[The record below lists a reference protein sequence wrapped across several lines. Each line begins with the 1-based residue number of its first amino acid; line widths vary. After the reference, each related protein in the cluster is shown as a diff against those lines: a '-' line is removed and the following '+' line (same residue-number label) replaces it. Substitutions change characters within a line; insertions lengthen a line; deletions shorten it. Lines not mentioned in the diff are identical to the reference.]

1 MNNRLWYTKPASEWK
16 EGLPVGSGRLAAMV
30 MGTSAEER
38 IALNHEWL
46 WRGKTRFRDTE
57 DRSGFL
63 DEVRKLLLEGKYEE
77 GTLLANQAFGGMGG
91 VSGVPGRVDAYQPA
105 GDLCFRLDH
114 GPVEDYYR
122 ELDLDTAK
130 VTVSYRT
137 GGKKITREIIAHL
150 IVDLIIL
157 RVKVEG
163 GTIDGTFWLNRTE
176 DPECKLSWGVTDQT
190 LAMDGAFQDGIDFRV
205 EASIR
210 SRGGEISVIEN
221 NRFRVMGAEELLVFI
236 NIGTSAKGE
245 APEKECARY
254 PVPDVSW
261 EELLKEHVTEHGRHY
276 GGLKLE
282 IPLEEMDLPTDERI
296 AAFREGSQD
305 PGLPLLYFNYGRYL
319 LCASSANGELPANL
333 QGKWNEEIEP
343 PWDCDYHHDINL
355 QMNYWIA
362 EAGHLQEYT
371 EALFAHMERFV
382 PHGRKAAKDLYGCRG
397 IYLPLQTDAWGR
409 STPESFGWAVW
420 IGAAPWLA
428 QHMWWHYEYGLDLEF
443 LRERAYPFIKE
454 VAAFYED
461 YLIEDEEEALQIVPS
476 QSPENRFVGSGE
488 LPVSLGVSAAMDV
501 ELAMDLL
508 SHAVKAS
515 ELLGVDEDKRALW
528 QDMLD
533 RLPALKIGS
542 QGQLLEWD
550 QEFEEVEPG
559 HRHISHLFG
568 LYPGDLFDPDRTP
581 ELFQAARVS
590 LEKRLSTG
598 GGHTG
603 WSRAWTACCFAR
615 LGEGDKAWHHLKAL
629 IVDFATDSL
638 LDLHPPRIFQIDGNL
653 GGAAAVI
660 EILLQS
666 YHEELHFLPALPSEW
681 PEGRVTGLRAR
692 GGYTVNLEWKEGRL
706 VQAQI
711 ISKTDR
717 TCTVKDFEGNLRVF
731 DETGKPVPYRRE
743 GNLLHFPV
751 QRGTATFVTR

>member
-30 MGTSAEER
+30 IGTPEEER

-57 DRSGFL
+57 DRSGYL
-63 DEVRKLLLEGKYEE
+63 AEVRRLLLEGKYEE
-77 GTLLANQAFGGMGG
+77 GTLLANQAFGGTGG
-91 VSGVPGRVDAYQPA
+91 VSGIPGRVDAYQPA
-105 GDLCFRLDH
+105 GDLRFQLDH

-122 ELDLDTAK
+122 ELDLDSAK
-130 VTVSYRT
+130 VKVSYRAD
-137 GGKKITREIIAHL
+137 GKKITREIIAHL
-150 IVDLIIL
+150 ILDLIIL

-163 GTIDGTFWLNRTE
+163 GTVDGTFWLDRTE
-176 DPECKLSWGVTDQT
+176 DPECRLSWGVTDQT
-190 LAMDGAFQDGIDFRV
+190 LAMDGAFRDGIDFRV

-210 SRGGEISVIEN
+210 SKGGEISVVEN
-221 NRFRVMGAEELLVFI
+221 KRFRVKGAEEILVFI

-245 APEKECARY
+245 APEEECARY
-254 PVPDVSW
+254 PVPDAAW
-261 EELLKEHVTEHGRHY
+261 EELLEEHVTEHGQHY

-282 IPLEEMDLPTDERI
+282 IPLEEGDLPTDERI
-296 AAFREGSQD
+296 AAFREGKRD

-343 PWDCDYHHDINL
+343 PWDCDYHHNINL

-362 EAGHLQEYT
+362 EAGQLQEYT

-382 PHGRKAAKDLYGCRG
+382 PHGRKATRDLYGCRG
-397 IYLPLQTDAWGR
+397 IFLPLQTDAWGR
-409 STPESFGWAVW
+409 ATPESFGWAVW

-428 QHMWWHYEYGLDLEF
+428 QHMWWHYEYGLDLDF

-461 YLIEDEEEALQIVPS
+461 YLIEDEEGTLQIVPS
-476 QSPENRFVGSGE
+476 QSPENRFVGSGD

-515 ELLGVDEDKRALW
+515 EILGVDEDKRALW
-528 QDMLD
+528 RDMLN
-533 RLPALKIGS
+533 RLPELKIGS
-542 QGQLLEWD
+542 EGQLLEWNE
-550 QEFEEVEPG
+550 EFEEVEPG

-581 ELFQAARVS
+581 DLFRAARVS

-615 LGEGDKAWHHLKAL
+615 MGEGDKAWHHLKAL

-660 EILLQS
+660 EMLLQS
-666 YHEELHFLPALPSEW
+666 YHEELHFLPALPSAW

-706 VQAQI
+706 LQAEI
-711 ISKTDR
+711 TSKTDR
-717 TCTVKDFEGNLRVF
+717 TCTVKDPKGNLRVF
-731 DETGKPVPYRRE
+731 DETGNPVPYRRE
-743 GNLLHFPV
+743 GKLLHFPV
-751 QRGTATFVTR
+751 QKGTVTFVTR